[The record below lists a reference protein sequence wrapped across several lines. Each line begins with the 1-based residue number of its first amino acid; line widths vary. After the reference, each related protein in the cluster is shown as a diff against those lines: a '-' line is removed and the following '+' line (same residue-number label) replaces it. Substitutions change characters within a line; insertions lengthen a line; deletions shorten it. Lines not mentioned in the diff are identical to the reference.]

1 MQKNLQSLDLSNTH
15 LSAEDINK
23 FVLEIVKRDIKMT
36 SLNLSYC
43 NEVNDDVIN
52 DLCCLFS
59 KNSTIKEL
67 RLDKTD
73 ITEKGLAVLFESIKE
88 SLKVHTISVVGCKLE
103 LKLKKT
109 TGAKI
114 A

>member
-1 MQKNLQSLDLSNTH
+1 MDLSSTQ

-36 SLNLSYC
+36 SLNLSNC
-43 NEVNDDVIN
+43 DEVNDDVVS

-73 ITEKGLAVLFESIKE
+73 ITEKGLAILFESIKE
-88 SLKVHTISVVGCKLE
+88 SIKVHTISIMGCKLD
-103 LKLKKT
+103 LKMKKRS
-109 TGAKI
+109 GEKI